1 MYVKLQEAWM
11 NFDYETIRSLTT
23 DDLYNSYKTMLE
35 SLKKKNQKNIIENI
49 KLYSCIFTS
58 VKNENGKY
66 SIKAKYD
73 LAYRDYIV
81 NIGSTSIA
89 RGKNTRLSVECVVTY
104 VSTLKKS
111 QNKYPACG
119 APISKKNHSDKCKF
133 CGNTIVKDNY
143 CWLIAKKKIT
153 KQKTI
158 GDI

>member
-1 MYVKLQEAWM
+1 MKEYYNLCEYV
-11 NFDYETIRSLTT
+11 
-23 DDLYNSYKTMLE
+23 ML
-35 SLKKKNQKNIIENI
+35 
-49 KLYSCIFTS
+49 
-58 VKNENGKY
+58 
-66 SIKAKYD
+66 
-73 LAYRDYIV
+73 

-104 VSTLKKS
+104 VSTLNKS
-111 QNKYPACG
+111 QNKCPACG

-153 KQKTI
+153 EQKTI

>member
-1 MYVKLQEAWM
+1 M
-11 NFDYETIRSLTT
+11 
-23 DDLYNSYKTMLE
+23 
-35 SLKKKNQKNIIENI
+35 
-49 KLYSCIFTS
+49 
-58 VKNENGKY
+58 
-66 SIKAKYD
+66 
-73 LAYRDYIV
+73 
-81 NIGSTSIA
+81 
-89 RGKNTRLSVECVVTY
+89 LSVVVTY

-111 QNKYPACG
+111 QNKCSACG